1 MEAEN
6 RRYERRRGLVA
17 SVAEDCEYPY
27 RRILDLSG
35 FEQKGRYLEGTGSL
49 VLDHSGRRAFACRS
63 SRTDENLV
71 RRWADE
77 LGYEPVVFDATDAAG
92 VPYYHTNVMLS
103 IGCTVAVVATESIA
117 RVDRERVLGLL
128 GEARETIEI
137 DRAAVAG
144 FAGNMLE
151 LATATG
157 GTVYALSASA
167 ERNLSPAAR
176 TRLAAN
182 TGALLPI
189 AIPTIERLGG
199 GSVRCMIAEVFS
211 PT

>member
-1 MEAEN
+1 
-6 RRYERRRGLVA
+6 
-17 SVAEDCEYPY
+17 
-27 RRILDLSG
+27 
-35 FEQKGRYLEGTGSL
+35 
-49 VLDHSGRRAFACRS
+49 
-63 SRTDENLV
+63 
-71 RRWADE
+71 
-77 LGYEPVVFDATDAAG
+77 